1 MADHQWHLDRRVP
14 IALIFAI
21 IVQSAGVTWWA
32 SQMNER
38 MTQVERR
45 LAGFAAR
52 NDATDERVNRQ
63 SSQIAVLT
71 EQVSN
76 TNKSLERVEIQLSNT
91 NELLRELVR
100 QRLPFRG
107 NEQR

>member
-1 MADHQWHLDRRVP
+1 MADHQWHLDKRVP
-14 IALIFAI
+14 LALIVTI
-21 IVQSAGVTWWA
+21 IIQSAGVTWWA

-38 MTQVERR
+38 MIQVERR
-45 LAGFAAR
+45 LAGFAVR

-76 TNKSLERVEIQLSNT
+76 TNKALERVEIQLSNT

-107 NEQR
+107 NSDQ

>member
-1 MADHQWHLDRRVP
+1 MSETQWHLDRRVP

-45 LAGFAAR
+45 LAGFSVR

-71 EQVSN
+71 EQVAN
-76 TNKSLERVEIQLSNT
+76 TNKSLERVELQLSNT
-91 NELLRELVR
+91 NELLRELIR
-100 QRLPFRG
+100 QRTPFRG
-107 NEQR
+107 GTER